1 MKRRETM
8 FVRKL
13 MLLAAIFIF
22 VMIAGQTSSAQ
33 GGRWAY
39 LGEAN
44 VDGGSDHDRIRV
56 GGGKG
61 AFRALQIGVERA
73 AIDFQYVLVHFENGG
88 NDRLELRGRV
98 PAGGRSRVIDLKG
111 NNRQIDSVE
120 IWYARGNWGNSQ
132 KPKMR
137 LFGRR

>member
-1 MKRRETM
+1 MS
-8 FVRKL
+8 VRKL
-13 MLLAAIFIF
+13 TLLAAIFIF

-33 GGRWAY
+33 GGRWVY

-44 VDGGSDHDRIRV
+44 VDGNNDHDRISV

-61 AFRALQIGVERA
+61 TFRALQIQVERA
-73 AIDFQYVLVHFENGG
+73 AIDFQYILVHFENGG
-88 NDRLELRGRV
+88 NDRLELQGRV

-111 NNRQIDSVE
+111 TNRQIDSVE
-120 IWYARGNWGNSQ
+120 IWYARGNWGNNR

-137 LFGRR
+137 LYGRR